1 MKNDKVNVIYYTND
15 DYKLLPFVP
24 KKKKKQVCMYQYP
37 TMYIVFLNLID
48 CGLPNDTMALL
59 AEGLEP
65 SGPYTV
71 DFDINQ

>member
-1 MKNDKVNVIYYTND
+1 
-15 DYKLLPFVP
+15 
-24 KKKKKQVCMYQYP
+24 MYQYP